1 MFKKFKLFEAKVTN
15 KTIINVDIQ
24 QEYKKSFSSKF
35 IYNWIEFLND
45 SDGENM
51 IVFLYNGKD
60 TVGTMSK
67 VEYVDWLME
76 YGLNEDILYNAV
88 FYDKGY
94 AFFRY
99 CMDEGVDED
108 SIVEF
113 VKYMYNHNINDS
125 REIDEDMWN
134 DFMEETG
141 SDKSEVRDLME
152 FADDCVTIPDL
163 MDELKKYKNIV
174 LTGGGLNECL
184 KEVEIALKALGKS
197 YEILSEYTFE

>member
-35 IYNWIEFLND
+35 IYNWIEFLNE